1 MSFGFVAVG
10 DQTEIGAQLETYQQ
24 GQYVSA
30 DGAKVA
36 AFVGD
41 LIAGADAAATDG
53 YEFRYV
59 VEASGH
65 FAAGSSASLNVAVK
79 SYMVPVTAPSGDSDT
94 PAVNEGSESAPS
106 PSPSPS
112 PAPAAGTGDQG

>member
-1 MSFGFVAVG
+1 MSFGFVAAG
-10 DQTEIGAQLETYQQ
+10 DQTEIADQLETYQQ

-41 LIAGADAAATDG
+41 LIAAGAPAATDG
-53 YEFRYV
+53 YKFAYV

-79 SYMVPVTAPSGDSDT
+79 SYMVPVTAPAGVQEDDT
-94 PAVNEGSESAPS
+94 ATEAA
-106 PSPSPS
+106 PS
-112 PAPAAGTGDQG
+112 PAPASADGTGDQG